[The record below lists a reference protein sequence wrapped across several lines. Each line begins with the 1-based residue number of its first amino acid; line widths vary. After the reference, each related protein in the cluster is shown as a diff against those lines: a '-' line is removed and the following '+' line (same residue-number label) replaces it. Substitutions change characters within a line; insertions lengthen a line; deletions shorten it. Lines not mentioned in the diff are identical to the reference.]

1 MPHLGTLDYSTISV
15 SAYGRPTPRKQDTN
29 RLRGALFHASYEPQ
43 YDTDGKQLPIYAC
56 VNRLLMFFG
65 HEPIDIDRIEHE
77 YYKVCN
83 MMHIDLPEDPV
94 PYQKCEDCAYTQ
106 VAAITFANR
115 IIHAMPDDK
124 ITPRR
129 EHSMAIN
136 FINMD
141 KPYTERATRRHLKEA
156 N

>member
-1 MPHLGTLDYSTISV
+1 
-15 SAYGRPTPRKQDTN
+15 
-29 RLRGALFHASYEPQ
+29 
-43 YDTDGKQLPIYAC
+43 
-56 VNRLLMFFG
+56 MFFG
-65 HEPIDIDRIEHE
+65 HEPIDIDRIERE

-136 FINMD
+136 FIDMD
-141 KPYTERATRRHLKEA
+141 KPYTERAARRHLKEA

>member
-1 MPHLGTLDYSTISV
+1 MPDATRPHPWRRRLNTIHKSKDTYATL
-15 SAYGRPTPRKQDTN
+15 
-29 RLRGALFHASYEPQ
+29 
-43 YDTDGKQLPIYAC
+43 GKQLPLYAC

-65 HEPIDIDRIEHE
+65 HEPIDIDRIERE

-129 EHSMAIN
+129 ERSMAIN
-136 FINMD
+136 FIDMD
-141 KPYTERATRRHLKEA
+141 KPYTEHPLVI
-156 N
+156 